1 MKKRLCAVLLV
12 LMVLSGCGS
21 DAPQQQVE
29 ASVQDEIIVYVTD
42 TGEKYHMEWCSY
54 LISSHPMRLS
64 SAQRSGYTPCSRC
77 NPPR

>member
-12 LMVLSGCGS
+12 LMMLSGCGS

-42 TGEKYHMEWCSY
+42 TGEKYHMEWCNY

>member
-1 MKKRLCAVLLV
+1 MKKRLFTALLV
-12 LMVLSGCGS
+12 LVVVLSGCGS

-29 ASVQDEIIVYVTD
+29 ASVDEVIVYVTD
-42 TGEKYHMEWCSY
+42 TGEKYHREWCNY

-77 NPPR
+77 DPPR